1 MINKEELLEKIE
13 KERQI
18 WLGYYS
24 DIAMHLYAIA
34 GVCFR
39 AGATFKEDTTKVVL
53 KDSILEAI
61 HNCYVSIEE
70 DTECLDDIYSIILNS
85 YEPVREFITQE
96 LSNIPE
102 AENKGIEIAKIT
114 PEEALTKIE
123 NELIARQNI
132 SNESL
137 IRLQTLQW
145 IKDIIEEDKKEA

>member
-1 MINKEELLEKIE
+1 MINKEELLAKIE
-13 KERQI
+13 RERNL
-18 WLGYYS
+18 WLGYYNE
-24 DIAMHLYAIA
+24 IAMHLYAIA
-34 GVCFR
+34 GACFR
-39 AGATFKEDTTKVVL
+39 AKAVFSEDKTKVVPKDDIL
-53 KDSILEAI
+53 KTVDDILTS
-61 HNCYVSIEE
+61 VE
-70 DTECLDDIYSIILNS
+70 DDKECLDNIYSIIMNS